1 MSVDGQAE
9 WIENKAD
16 QIFQELKNKKK
27 EQRASER
34 VDDLTLW
41 EQALERAALKY
52 QNTDYDYDYV
62 EEEEK
67 EEEVSERADNLN
79 AVNSNNFV
87 NYKEKI

>member
-41 EQALERAALKY
+41 EQALEKAALEY
-52 QNTDYDYDYV
+52 QNTDCDYDYDY
-62 EEEEK
+62 EEE
-67 EEEVSERADNLN
+67 EEEVSEQADNLN
-79 AVNSNNFV
+79 ALNSENFV
-87 NYKEKI
+87 NYKKKV

>member
-41 EQALERAALKY
+41 EQALEKAALEY
-52 QNTDYDYDYV
+52 QNTDCDYDYDY
-62 EEEEK
+62 EEEE
-67 EEEVSERADNLN
+67 EEVNEQADNLN
-79 AVNSNNFV
+79 ALNSENFV
-87 NYKEKI
+87 NYKKKV